1 MMIPQQKQKQKGFTM
16 VELLITMGIL
26 AVLAAFA
33 TPALVKTM
41 RQTQFNSEVRVVVD
55 SFQQARAEAV
65 IQKRARTVTPAT
77 DLKYGNITPTRGVE
91 YDYMGR
97 ANINGANT
105 DHGHCFSITHRQD
118 PSISAAILVRP
129 VGNPE
134 IFKNR
139 TNCQ

>member
-1 MMIPQQKQKQKGFTM
+1 MMTPQQKQKGFTM

-41 RQTQFNSEVRVVVD
+41 RQTQFNSEVREVVD
-55 SFQQARAEAV
+55 NFQNARAEAV
-65 IQKRARTVTPAT
+65 IQKRAQTVTPSS
-77 DLKYGNITPTRGVE
+77 DLKHANITPSTAVR

-97 ANINGANT
+97 ADVTGANT
-105 DHGHCFSITHRQD
+105 DNGHCFSMIHQQD
-118 PSISAAILVRP
+118 ATIATAILVRSM
-129 VGNPE
+129 GNPE